1 MPFFDQQLF
10 TEAEATTGNL
20 TDPAYLAARTAATT
34 MSRGDLDAAL
44 GGQQLDAIVA
54 PTNGPAWTTDLV
66 NGDHFSVSTSGP
78 AAVAGYPD
86 ITMPS
91 TLVPSGTGR
100 MLPLGVSLIRS
111 RRGR

>member
-1 MPFFDQQLF
+1 MPFLDQQLF

-54 PTNGPAWTTDLV
+54 PTNGPA
-66 NGDHFSVSTSGP
+66 
-78 AAVAGYPD
+78 
-86 ITMPS
+86 
-91 TLVPSGTGR
+91 
-100 MLPLGVSLIRS
+100 
-111 RRGR
+111 